1 MKTVYRL
8 SPACLCAIL
17 FLTGLGQSEV
27 PSNYKGR
34 PFRNQIQSV
43 PGTIYLWRYDSG
55 GADIAWSDSNTSNP
69 GDYHER
75 TTNGIEDKVGLKKL
89 NRAWDQMAP
98 NAGPDT
104 MIHYDDTNNIYLG
117 YIRNK
122 QWVKMTIDVKQAGTY
137 QFDAMVTACCQPN
150 STTECLNPLCDP
162 TIRIDFLNSTDSAS
176 TGPVTFTRTGY
187 YHYYMYESN
196 LSRVNLKQG
205 IQLHKITIL
214 GWPPS
219 NLWYF
224 KYTLVSTPA
233 LERQNHCGNMALLKA
248 ERCARSGDGRVQI
261 DFLTENRLPV
271 TIECFTLA
279 GQLESSRSFADVNKG
294 LNRRTLT
301 GHFPPGTKLVKLVQ
315 GRNATVSKLFLLQ

>member
-8 SPACLCAIL
+8 FPACLFVVVL
-17 FLTGLGQSEV
+17 LTGPGQAEV

-43 PGTIYLWRYDSG
+43 PGTVYLWRYDSG
-55 GADIAWSDSNTSNP
+55 GADIAWSDSNTNNP
-69 GDYHER
+69 GDYHGR
-75 TTNGIEDKVGLKKL
+75 TTNGVEDKVGLKTL

-137 QFDAMVTACCQPN
+137 LFDAMVTACCQPN

-162 TIRIDFLNSTDSAS
+162 TIRIDFLNNTDSVS
-176 TGPVTFTRTGY
+176 TGAVTFTRTGY
-187 YHYYMYESN
+187 YHYYMYETN
-196 LSRVNLKQG
+196 LARVNLKQG

-219 NLWYF
+219 NIWYF
-224 KYTLVSTPA
+224 KYTLLSTSA
-233 LERQNHCGNMALLKA
+233 LERQNHCGDVDMLKA
-248 ERCARSGDGRVQI
+248 ERCARSCDGRVQV
-261 DFLTENRLPV
+261 DFQAQDRWPV
-271 TIECFTLA
+271 RIECFTA
-279 GQLESSRSFADVNKG
+279 KGQLESAGSFAYVNEG
-294 LNRRTLT
+294 LNRHALNGRVS
-301 GHFPPGTKLVKLVQ
+301 PGTKLIRLVQ
-315 GRNATVSKLFLLQ
+315 GRNSTVNKLFLTQ